1 MNTMRRT
8 IHGKRTVSPAICA
21 AACLLAVG
29 AARAQAPTDAPPD
42 TEGIGITEHLG
53 DRLPLELPF
62 TDESGKTVTLGDYFN
77 DDKPVVLNLVYYRCP
92 AICNALLNGMVYTL
106 NDMEWS
112 AGVEF
117 RIVTVSF
124 DPSETHDLAD
134 AKKRNY
140 LSHYE
145 RDTAADGWRFLV
157 GEESSTK
164 TLTEAV
170 GFEYRYE
177 PRTGLYT
184 HAAGLMIC
192 TPDGR
197 LSRYINDV
205 MFEPETLRL
214 ALTEASQGTIGTPMQ
229 RFLLK
234 WCYIYDP
241 GAGKYVVAARK
252 LMIFGGGAMV
262 LLTFVALGVLWR
274 FESNRLERRKSNAS
288 PGTAIPGAHP

>member
-8 IHGKRTVSPAICA
+8 SHGKRTVSPAICA
-21 AACLLAVG
+21 AACLLAAG
-29 AARAQAPTDAPPD
+29 AARAQAPTDAPSD

-53 DRLPLELPF
+53 ERLPLELAF
-62 TDESGKTVTLGDYFN
+62 TDESGATVTLGDYFN

-112 AGVEF
+112 AGEEF

-124 DPSETHDLAD
+124 DPSETHELAD

-140 LSHYE
+140 LSHYD
-145 RDTAADGWRFLV
+145 RDPGTAGWRFLV

-164 TLTEAV
+164 SLTEAV

-177 PRTGLYT
+177 PRTGLFT
-184 HAAGLMIC
+184 HAASLMIC

-252 LMIFGGGAMV
+252 LMMFGGAAMV

-274 FESNRLERRKSNAS
+274 FESKRLERRSSDAS
-288 PGTAIPGAHP
+288 HGAAIPGAHS

>member
-1 MNTMRRT
+1 MIIMRRT
-8 IHGKRTVSPAICA
+8 SHGKPMVSTAIRA
-21 AACLLAVG
+21 AGCFLVAGAV
-29 AARAQAPTDAPPD
+29 RAQAPTDAPPD
-42 TEGIGITEHLG
+42 PEGIGITEHLG
-53 DRLPLELPF
+53 DQLPLELPF
-62 TDESGKTVTLGDYFN
+62 TDESGKAVTLGDYFN
-77 DDKPVVLNLVYYRCP
+77 DDKPVVLTLVYYRCP

-106 NDMEWS
+106 NDMEWV
-112 AGVEF
+112 AGEEF

-145 RDTAADGWRFLV
+145 RGTVADGWRFLV
-157 GEESSTK
+157 GEESSTVALAE
-164 TLTEAV
+164 TV

-184 HAAGLMIC
+184 HAASLMVC

-214 ALTEASQGTIGTPMQ
+214 ALMEASEGTIGTPMQ
-229 RFLLK
+229 QFLLK
-234 WCYIYDP
+234 WCYTYDP

-252 LMIFGGGAMV
+252 LMMFGGAAMV
-262 LLTFVALGVLWR
+262 LLTFVGLGALWR
-274 FESNRLERRKSNAS
+274 YESKRLERRKADAS
-288 PGTAIPGAHP
+288 RGAAIPGAHS

>member
-1 MNTMRRT
+1 MNIMRRT
-8 IHGKRTVSPAICA
+8 IHGKRTVSPAIWA
-21 AACLLAVG
+21 AACLGAAG
-29 AARAQAPTDAPPD
+29 AARAQAPTPAPPD
-42 TEGIGITEHLG
+42 AEGIGITEHLG
-53 DRLPLELPF
+53 ERLPLELPF
-62 TDESGKTVTLGDYFN
+62 TDETGKAVTLGDYFN
-77 DDKPVVLNLVYYRCP
+77 DDKPVVLTLVYYRCP
-92 AICNALLNGMVYTL
+92 AICNALLNGMVYSL

-112 AGVEF
+112 AGEEF

-140 LSHYE
+140 LSQYE
-145 RDTAADGWRFLV
+145 RDPAPDGWRFLV

-184 HAAGLMIC
+184 HAATLMIC

-205 MFEPETLRL
+205 MFEPETLRM
-214 ALTEASQGTIGTPMQ
+214 ALTEASEGTIGTPME

-234 WCYIYDP
+234 WCYTYDP
-241 GAGKYVVAARK
+241 GAGKYVVAAQK
-252 LMIFGGGAMV
+252 LMMLGGGAMV
-262 LLTFVALGVLWR
+262 LLTFVGLGALWR
-274 FESNRLERRKSNAS
+274 FESKRLERRKTDAAH
-288 PGTAIPGAHP
+288 GTAIPGAHS

>member
-1 MNTMRRT
+1 MRRT
-8 IHGKRTVSPAICA
+8 TNGKRILSPALSA
-21 AACLLAVG
+21 AVCLLVAG
-29 AARAQAPTDAPPD
+29 AARAQAPTDAPPNL
-42 TEGIGITEHLG
+42 EGIGITEHLG
-53 DRLPLELPF
+53 DQLPLELPF
-62 TDESGKTVTLGDYFN
+62 TDESGATVTLGDYFN

-112 AGVEF
+112 AGKEF

-140 LSHYE
+140 LSHYD
-145 RDTAADGWRFLV
+145 RDMAEDGWRFLV

-164 TLTEAV
+164 TLSEAV

-184 HAAGLMIC
+184 HAASLMIC

-214 ALTEASQGTIGTPMQ
+214 ALTEASQGSIGTPMQ

-234 WCYIYDP
+234 WCYTYDS

-252 LMIFGGGAMV
+252 LMMFGGAAMV
-262 LLTFVALGVLWR
+262 LLTFVVLGALWR
-274 FESNRLERRKSNAS
+274 YESKRLERRQSDAAH
-288 PGTAIPGAHP
+288 GAAIPGAHS